1 MRRFMTLCETDKIQK
16 KTTQQRL
23 QNGEEGNN
31 DVTGKRR
38 RWLNSILEEILE
50 ESCSSRP
57 NGAETIPSLKQTI
70 KMQ

>member
-1 MRRFMTLCETDKIQK
+1 MRRFMTLCETDKMQK

-57 NGAETIPSLKQTI
+57 NGAETIASLKQTI